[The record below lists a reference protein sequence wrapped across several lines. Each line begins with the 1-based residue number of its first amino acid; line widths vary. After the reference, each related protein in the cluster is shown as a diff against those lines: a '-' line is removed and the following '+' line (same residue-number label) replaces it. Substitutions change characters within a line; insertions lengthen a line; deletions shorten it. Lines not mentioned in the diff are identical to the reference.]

1 MAIAALTDPP
11 AITAV
16 ANSIPI
22 GFFLLGHWQMPIR
35 GRGGRSG
42 VHGRAAHE
50 IAAFQ
55 RRLDRQAEATRP
67 HRLPLYARAGLAGRR
82 VLDVGCGSGGVAA
95 DLAGL
100 AGNLVAVDA
109 DATMARRSRAALPGV
124 PVLQADGR
132 RLPFPDGAFDAAVC
146 NLVLLWSPQPE
157 QVVAEM
163 ARVVRPGGVVLASM
177 EPDYGGKVHYP
188 ENPLIDLVFQGEG
201 VRRRG
206 GDPHAGRK
214 LRSHFIQAG
223 LRTEVGIAA
232 PDVLT
237 PEQDLDV
244 FRRNRLHYRRL
255 LAESGRSS
263 VAIDA
268 WEAEYLESLSS
279 GQQLSFL
286 PLFYAIG
293 RKPVPGDVD
302 SP

>member
-1 MAIAALTDPP
+1 M
-11 AITAV
+11 
-16 ANSIPI
+16 
-22 GFFLLGHWQMPIR
+22 H
-35 GRGGRSG
+35 GRG
-42 VHGRAAHE
+42 VHE
-50 IAAFQ
+50 LPAFQ

-67 HRLPLYARAGLAGRR
+67 HRLPLYRRAGLASASR
-82 VLDVGCGSGGVAA
+82 VLDVGCGPGGVTA
-95 DLAGL
+95 DLAEAAT
-100 AGNLVAVDA
+100 AGSVVAVDI
-109 DATMARRSRAALPGV
+109 DLRMAARARAALPGV

-132 RLPFPDGAFDAAVC
+132 RLPFPDASFDAAVC
-146 NLVLLWSPQPE
+146 NLVLLWSPEPE
-157 QVVAEM
+157 HVVAEM
-163 ARVVRPGGVVLASM
+163 ARVVRPGGVVLATM
-177 EPDYGGKVHYP
+177 EPDYGGKVHFP

-214 LRSHFIQAG
+214 LRSHFVAAG

-244 FRRNRLHYRRL
+244 FRRNRTYYRRL
-255 LAESGRSS
+255 LSESGR
-263 VAIDA
+263 APAEIDA

-302 SP
+302 SA

>member
-1 MAIAALTDPP
+1 M
-11 AITAV
+11 
-16 ANSIPI
+16 
-22 GFFLLGHWQMPIR
+22 
-35 GRGGRSG
+35 
-42 VHGRAAHE
+42 HGRAVHE
-50 IAAFQ
+50 LPAFQ

-67 HRLPLYARAGLAGRR
+67 HRLPLYARAGLAGAR
-82 VLDVGCGSGGVAA
+82 VLDIGCGSGGVTA

-100 AGNLVAVDA
+100 AREVVAVDF
-109 DATMARRSRAALPGV
+109 DRSMARKARQAVEGAA
-124 PVLQADGR
+124 VLQADGR
-132 RLPFPDGAFDAAVC
+132 DLPFPDASFDAAVC
-146 NLVLLWSPQPE
+146 NLVLLWSPKPDR
-157 QVVAEM
+157 VVAEM
-163 ARVVRPGGVVLASM
+163 ARVVRPGGTVLATM
-177 EPDYGGKVHYP
+177 EPDYGGKVHFP

-214 LRSHFIQAG
+214 LRSHFVAAG

-232 PDVLT
+232 PEVLT

-244 FRRNRLHYRRL
+244 FRRNRSHYRRL
-255 LAESGRSS
+255 LAEAGFTQPD
-263 VAIDA
+263 VDA

-302 SP
+302 AA

>member
-1 MAIAALTDPP
+1 M
-11 AITAV
+11 
-16 ANSIPI
+16 
-22 GFFLLGHWQMPIR
+22 
-35 GRGGRSG
+35 
-42 VHGRAAHE
+42 HGRARHE
-50 IAAFQ
+50 IPAFQ

-67 HRLPLYARAGLAGRR
+67 HRLQLYLRAGLAGAR
-82 VLDVGCGSGGVAA
+82 VLDVGCGPGGVTA
-95 DLAGL
+95 DLAGQ
-100 AGNLVAVDA
+100 ARVVVAADVDPA
-109 DATMARRSRAALPGV
+109 MVRRARKAVPAAHV
-124 PVLQADGR
+124 MRADGR
-132 RLPFPDGAFDAAVC
+132 TLPFEDASFDAAVC
-146 NLVLLWSPQPE
+146 NLVLLWSPQPDRL
-157 QVVAEM
+157 VAEM
-163 ARVVRPGGVVLASM
+163 ARVVRPGGTVLATM
-177 EPDYGGKVHYP
+177 EPDYGGKVHFP

-214 LRSHFIQAG
+214 LRSHFVAAG

-244 FRRNRLHYRRL
+244 FRRNRTYYRRL
-255 LAESGRSS
+255 LAESGFTGQA
-263 VAIDA
+263 VDA

-302 SP
+302 SA

>member
-1 MAIAALTDPP
+1 M
-11 AITAV
+11 
-16 ANSIPI
+16 
-22 GFFLLGHWQMPIR
+22 
-35 GRGGRSG
+35 
-42 VHGRAAHE
+42 HGRAVHE
-50 IAAFQ
+50 LPAFQ
-55 RRLDRQAEATRP
+55 RRLDRQAEATRA
-67 HRLPLYARAGLAGRR
+67 HRAPLYARAGLGGAR
-82 VLDVGCGSGGVAA
+82 VLDVGCGSGGVTA
-95 DLAGL
+95 DLAAL
-100 AGNLVAVDA
+100 AAEVVAVDV
-109 DATMARRSRAALPGV
+109 DRSMARRARQALPAPAAASV
-124 PVLQADGR
+124 VQADGR
-132 RLPFPDGAFDAAVC
+132 ALPFPDGSFDAAAC

-157 QVVAEM
+157 RLVAEM
-163 ARVVRPGGVVLASM
+163 ARVVRPGGTVLATM
-177 EPDYGGKVHYP
+177 EPDYGGKVHFP

-214 LRSHFIQAG
+214 LRSHFVAAG

-244 FRRNRLHYRRL
+244 FRRNRSYYRRL
-255 LAESGRSS
+255 LAESGFSDP
-263 VAIDA
+263 AIDA

-302 SP
+302 GP